1 MKILVAEDEPT
12 ISRQYKLALQEKGH
26 HVIVTGDGE
35 ECLRVYKNAT
45 EDDAVSTK
53 GASNA
58 EGLSK
63 DRTPFDVVILD
74 YRMPKKDGLQTAKE
88 ILQLQPGQR
97 IIFASA
103 YVVDTLREAAK
114 ELHQIVELLQKPFGL
129 DYLVE
134 IVEDTEVY
142 MQLEK
147 LNVRVKELK
156 NHNLTLSQ
164 LVDLLSGVKKLQAT
178 VAAAH

>member
-1 MKILVAEDEPT
+1 MKILVAEDEPS

-26 HVIVTGDGE
+26 QVTITDNGE
-35 ECLRVYKNAT
+35 DCLKVYKKALH
-45 EDDAVSTK
+45 EVSVSPGPARDAQNL
-53 GASNA
+53 SN
-58 EGLSK
+58 EGV
-63 DRTPFDVVILD
+63 PFDVVILD

-88 ILQLQPGQR
+88 ILQLHPGQR

-103 YVVDTLREAAK
+103 YVVDTLREAAR

-142 MQLEK
+142 TQLEK

-164 LVDLLSGVKKLQAT
+164 LVDLLAGVKKLQAT
-178 VAAAH
+178 VTTAH

>member
-26 HVIVTGDGE
+26 HVTVTGDGA
-35 ECLRVYKNAT
+35 ECVQVYQNAMK
-45 EDDAVSTK
+45 DMAVSHGKAK
-53 GASNA
+53 GP
-58 EGLSK
+58 SK

-74 YRMPKKDGLQTAKE
+74 YRMPRKDGLQTAKE
-88 ILQLQPGQR
+88 ILQLEPGQR

-103 YVVDTLREAAK
+103 YVVDTLREAAR

-164 LVDLLSGVKKLQAT
+164 LVDLLAGVKKLQAT
-178 VAAAH
+178 VASAH

>member
-1 MKILVAEDEPT
+1 MKILVAEDEPS

-26 HVIVTGDGE
+26 QVIITNDGE
-35 ECLRVYKNAT
+35 ECVNAYKKAIR
-45 EDDAVSTK
+45 DGAVSPQRTRV
-53 GASNA
+53 A
-58 EGLSK
+58 ETPK
-63 DRTPFDVVILD
+63 DRVPFDVVVLD
-74 YRMPKKDGLQTAKE
+74 YRMPKKDGLTAAKE
-88 ILQLQPGQR
+88 ILQLRPGQR

-103 YVVDTLREAAK
+103 YVADTLREAAR

-147 LNVRVKELK
+147 VNVRVKELE

-164 LVDLLSGVKKLQAT
+164 LVDLLAGVKKLQAT
-178 VAAAH
+178 LATAH

>member
-1 MKILVAEDEPT
+1 MKILVAEDEPS

-26 HVIVTGDGE
+26 HVILTGDGE
-35 ECLRVYKNAT
+35 ECLRTYKSVMEDAT
-45 EDDAVSTK
+45 TSTDNTE
-53 GASNA
+53 STP
-58 EGLSK
+58 K
-63 DRTPFDVVILD
+63 DSSPFDVVILD

-88 ILQLQPGQR
+88 ILHLQPGQR

-164 LVDLLSGVKKLQAT
+164 LVDLLAGVKKLQAT
-178 VAAAH
+178 VSAAH

>member
-35 ECLRVYKNAT
+35 ECLRVYQKSMKDVPDSAINQ
-45 EDDAVSTK
+45 D
-53 GASNA
+53 N
-58 EGLSK
+58 LSK
-63 DRTPFDVVILD
+63 NRTPFDVVILD

-103 YVVDTLREAAK
+103 YVVDTLREAAR

-134 IVEDTEVY
+134 IVEDTQVY

-164 LVDLLSGVKKLQAT
+164 LVDLLAGVKKLQAT
-178 VAAAH
+178 VASAH

>member
-26 HVIVTGDGE
+26 HVIITGDGE
-35 ECLRVYKNAT
+35 ECLRVYQNAT
-45 EDDAVSTK
+45 KDAAVPAGNEK
-53 GASNA
+53 RP
-58 EGLSK
+58 SK
-63 DRTPFDVVILD
+63 DMTPFDVVILD

-103 YVVDTLREAAK
+103 YVVDTLREAAR

-147 LNVRVKELK
+147 LNVKVKELK

-164 LVDLLSGVKKLQAT
+164 LVDLLAGVKKLQAT